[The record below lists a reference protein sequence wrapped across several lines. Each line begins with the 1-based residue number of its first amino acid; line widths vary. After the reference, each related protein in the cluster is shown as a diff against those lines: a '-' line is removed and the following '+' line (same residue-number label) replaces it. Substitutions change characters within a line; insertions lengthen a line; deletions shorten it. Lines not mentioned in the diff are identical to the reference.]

1 VLTCSQE
8 DQVRNLIP
16 KIMGIYIQRI
26 EHLFMRISQISAQ
39 DPILKRLS
47 MMVGAAN
54 RILET
59 GREPT
64 LSGAIAGRRM

>member
-1 VLTCSQE
+1 
-8 DQVRNLIP
+8 
-16 KIMGIYIQRI
+16 MGIYIQRI

-59 GREPT
+59 GREPS